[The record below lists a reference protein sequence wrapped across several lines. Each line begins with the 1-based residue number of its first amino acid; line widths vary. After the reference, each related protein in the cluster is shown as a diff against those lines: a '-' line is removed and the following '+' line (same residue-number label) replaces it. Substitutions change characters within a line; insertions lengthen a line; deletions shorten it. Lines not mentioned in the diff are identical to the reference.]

1 MDNDMKAIHR
11 ILLLAVAVVQLT
23 SCGLLDFD
31 VDEFGAE
38 TATEMRIGQD
48 TIYVMVGD
56 TFSLNPVFTPDTVNI
71 TDLYILPVE
80 QDVVAV
86 RGSDKL
92 EAVGEGGTKL
102 YIVSVSARIQDSCM
116 VYVGARWDIANK
128 VWPYETIFYAH
139 VTVDGQPPTED
150 MEVSAFVGN
159 ECRGIGQLKSAHGI
173 SYWQFRVGSTFVF
186 GNSNINWDDIDDMDE
201 DEDIDEDEDEEGYIY
216 RERITFRCYD
226 RVKRILYICPI
237 RTDFDGETHGTLSE
251 LFEINF

>member
-1 MDNDMKAIHR
+1 MKAIHR
-11 ILLLAVAVVQLT
+11 ILLLVVTVVQLT

-92 EAVGEGGTKL
+92 EAIGEGGTKL

-128 VWPYETIFYAH
+128 VWPYETVFYAH

-173 SYWQFRVGSTFVF
+173 SYWQFRVGSDILYD
-186 GNSNINWDDIDDMDE
+186 NALHIDDGLGE
-201 DEDIDEDEDEEGYIY
+201 DDDEEEDNDSDEQYTNIY
-216 RERITFRCYD
+216 FRCYD
-226 RVKRILYICPI
+226 RTHRKLY
-237 RTDFDGETHGTLSE
+237 TTATHGTFDGETHGTLSE
-251 LFEINF
+251 LFEIAF

>member
-116 VYVGARWDIANK
+116 VYVSAPWLERES

-139 VTVDGQPPTED
+139 VTVDGQPLTED
-150 MEVSAFVGN
+150 MELAAFVGGD
-159 ECRGIGQLKSAHGI
+159 CRALGQLKAAHGI
-173 SYWQFRVGSTFVF
+173 SYWQFRVGSDILYTDDD
-186 GNSNINWDDIDDMDE
+186 WDDDEEE
-201 DEDIDEDEDEEGYIY
+201 DEYDAEGVAESY
-216 RERITFRCYD
+216 RPQINFRCYD
-226 RVKRILYICPI
+226 RTHRKLY
-237 RTDFDGETHGTLSE
+237 TTSTHAFFDGETHGTLSE